1 MSTLK
6 LHPET
11 IAIRGAKEQTTY
23 NEHNSALFLTSSFM
37 FDSAEAGASLFAGS
51 TQGYTY
57 TRTNNPTVA
66 AFQARVAQLEQG
78 EAGLAT
84 STGMAAINAVFLAL
98 LKAGDHLVASKSLFG
113 TTIGLLNNILPRFG
127 IEVTL
132 VSQTDVAEW
141 QAAIRPNTRM
151 LFVETPSNPLNELAD
166 IAQLAEV
173 AHEHQALLVVDNS
186 FLSPALQQPLSLGAD
201 LSVQSATKA
210 IDGHGRV
217 MGGVICGSA
226 ALINKIFLHVRTTG
240 EVLSPFNAWVLLS
253 GLETLYIRMEKQC
266 ANALEVAQFLSTQP
280 QVITVHYTG
289 IANHPQKELVHKQQ
303 QGGGI
308 VVAFEVK
315 GGQQAAWQVIDTLT
329 LFSKTGNLGDVKSTV
344 THPWTTT
351 HGRMEPEA
359 KLDAGIQPG
368 LIRLSIGLE
377 HAADLKA
384 DLSSAL
390 SQLNV

>member
-226 ALINKIFLHVRTTG
+226 ALINEIFLHVRTTG

-329 LFSKTGNLGDVKSTV
+329 LFSKTGNLGDVKSTA